1 MAGID
6 VSPFDGLQTS
16 FYNDKDKT
24 MNLRQFVMGSG
35 LAAVIAFSCTQV
47 FAADAAASATDAT
60 TAAPAATSKKSI
72 RVANRAFSKTVQKT
86 LLKTKGLE
94 DTSITA
100 FGNAKTGQVT
110 LAGQIASED
119 QDHLAVETAKQV
131 RGVTAVVSKL
141 TLRQQG
147 GG

>member
-1 MAGID
+1 LAGID

>member
-1 MAGID
+1 
-6 VSPFDGLQTS
+6 
-16 FYNDKDKT
+16 

-35 LAAVIAFSCTQV
+35 LAAMLALSCTQV
-47 FAADAAASATDAT
+47 FAADAAASATDARA
-60 TAAPAATSKKSI
+60 AAPAAPSKKSV
-72 RVANRAFSKTVQKT
+72 RVENRAFSKTVQKT